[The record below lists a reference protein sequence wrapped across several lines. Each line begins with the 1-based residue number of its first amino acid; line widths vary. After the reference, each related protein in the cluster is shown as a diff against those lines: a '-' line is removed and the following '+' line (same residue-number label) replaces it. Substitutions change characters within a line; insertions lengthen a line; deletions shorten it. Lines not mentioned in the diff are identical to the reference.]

1 MKILNIEQKTPEWY
15 ELRRN
20 SIGASEAPIILGI
33 SPYRSPLSL
42 WEEKLGLI
50 KSSIPE
56 NGAMKR
62 GNEIEIIA
70 RDHYNLEFHDDMKPA
85 VAQSDKYPFLIAS
98 LDGINSL
105 RNIME
110 IKYNKKSVHEDV
122 RNKDIFPDHHYCQ
135 MQQQMLV
142 TDQDECTYVSA
153 NAEND
158 IVYRKVLRSDKY
170 IDKMIDKLVEFWDK
184 VQRFEQPSFSERD
197 LQERDDTPW
206 RTVASSL
213 LSIRKLLEP
222 YEILKKQEE
231 DLRKQLI
238 LLSNGRSSCGSGV
251 KLTKV
256 IRNGTVDWEKM
267 CHDLAINPDK
277 LNKWRKPSVETW
289 RLTEI

>member
-50 KSSIPE
+50 KSLVPE
-56 NGAMKR
+56 NEAMRR

-70 RDHYNLEFHDDMKPA
+70 RDHYNLEFHDDMHPV
-85 VAQSDKYPFLIAS
+85 VAQSDEYPFLIAS
-98 LDGINSL
+98 LDGMNSL
-105 RNIME
+105 QNIME

-122 RNKDIFPDHHYCQ
+122 RNKSIFPDHHYCQ

-142 TDQDECTYVSA
+142 TNQEECTYVSA

-184 VQRFEQPSFSERD
+184 VQRFEQPSFSDRD
-197 LQERDDTPW
+197 LQKRDDTPW

-222 YEILKKQEE
+222 YDILKKQEE

-238 LLSNGRSSCGSGV
+238 LLSNGRSSCGCGV

-267 CHDLAINPDK
+267 CNDMAINPDK
-277 LNKWRKPSVETW
+277 LNKWRKPSVESW